1 MSQFDQFT
9 RWQCPRCCE
18 AGIDSWNK
26 AMFDGIANDPANP
39 PNPWILG
46 DNCCHCGWPVVTRYT
61 VPEEAPRAIVSPDG
75 RFDYEAAAFDSIAAD
90 PASAITL
97 SPTPARD
104 ADWSRGCLH
113 AKHSGSAQ

>member
-1 MSQFDQFT
+1 MTVIDQFT
-9 RWQCPRCCE
+9 RWRCPKCNA

-26 AMFDGIANDPANP
+26 AMFDGIANDPASP

-46 DNCCHCGWPVVTRYT
+46 DNCCHCLWPIVSRYT
-61 VPEEAPRAIVSPDG
+61 VPGEAPCAILSPDG
-75 RFDYEAAAFDSIAAD
+75 RFDYEADAFNQIAAD

-97 SPTPARD
+97 SPTLARD

-113 AKHSGSAQ
+113 AKISGSAL